1 MFVRSLRG
9 ITVGVGEN
17 KEDRSAYFAEYKKRP
32 HVIEKRKKRQA
43 ERLGKRNDYFKEYW
57 HRPEVQE
64 RNYARVRTPEY
75 RAKSRERA
83 MTPEVKDR
91 TRWAN
96 IMRNYGLCKED
107 FERILA
113 EQEGKCVICGFEFT
127 EECKSTRPHVDH
139 CHDSGEVRGLLCGNC
154 NAGLG
159 QFKDDT
165 QKLQSA
171 IEYLT

>member
-1 MFVRSLRG
+1 MSVRSLRD
-9 ITVGVGEN
+9 ITVVWKS
-17 KEDRSAYFAEYKKRP
+17 KEEKAAYDAEYRKRP
-32 HVIEKRKKRQA
+32 HVIEKNKN
-43 ERLGKRNDYFKEYW
+43 RLAYFKEYW

-64 RNYARVRTPEY
+64 RNYARNRTPEHK
-75 RAKSRERA
+75 AKQRERY
-83 MTPEVKDR
+83 MNPEVKEKH
-91 TRWAN
+91 RWAH